1 MIPIWDDSYL
11 NLGLGAG
18 LINKSF
24 DANKIDG
31 GNTLGNDFLYYNQ
44 AKGTAPDLDFG
55 FELLIQNLEIGAAVD
70 HIIKGND
77 DISLK
82 PLYSGYVNYMFQTTE
97 WWRLIPSYSV
107 YNYQDRWKQQISL
120 YFYYIFDYEWNAQ
133 DLFYVG
139 AAFRPKYEG
148 SLMAGVNIFSFL
160 SVFYSYDYFF
170 GNLRHGNYGSHEIGL
185 EFKIPQNIQGCFSNY
200 GKSKKYTRYKRYK

>member
-1 MIPIWDDSYL
+1 MNKFYKILLIILIYTSNANAQEDVLFTNRQLFLSQTNPAYIPEIRYATITLGGRLQWNGIDGAPKTGYAGAKFFFIGAHSQIGLSCLIDKIGYHQTINPKITYAFMIPIWDDSYL

-82 PLYSGYVNYMFQTTE
+82 PLYSGD
-97 WWRLIPSYSV
+97 RKSV
-107 YNYQDRWKQQISL
+107 
-120 YFYYIFDYEWNAQ
+120 
-133 DLFYVG
+133 V
-139 AAFRPKYEG
+139 
-148 SLMAGVNIFSFL
+148 
-160 SVFYSYDYFF
+160 
-170 GNLRHGNYGSHEIGL
+170 
-185 EFKIPQNIQGCFSNY
+185 
-200 GKSKKYTRYKRYK
+200 